1 MSWVIS
7 YMVWIHV
14 LLDPHVWHACAELR
28 MHWLES
34 RLVHLSTCRCRAIS
48 FLWRI
53 FSAFASRA
61 FANGKTTDEPWRSYG
76 LDCRCWVD
84 FIFVLRGV
92 LPPLPFHVEE
102 IFGARK
108 RVMQYAHQWCE
119 HFRRDVRV
127 DVCVFMEVDKSFIPK
142 DLLSKLIN
150 LSFIVFSSEIVW
162 LTSIIETFRALL
174 LWWGRLHL
182 RQSWN

>member
-1 MSWVIS
+1 
-7 YMVWIHV
+7 MVWIHV
-14 LLDPHVWHACAELR
+14 LFDSHVWHACAELWV
-28 MHWLES
+28 HWLES
-34 RLVHLSTCRCRAIS
+34 WLVQLSTRRSRALS

-53 FSAFASRA
+53 FSSFASRA
-61 FANGKTTDEPWRSYG
+61 FANGKTTDEPRRSYG
-76 LDCRCWVD
+76 LNCRCWVD

-102 IFGARK
+102 ILGARK

-150 LSFIVFSSEIVW
+150 LAFIVFSSEIVW
-162 LTSIIETFRALL
+162 LTTIIKTLCALL
-174 LWWGRLHL
+174 LWWKGCHL
-182 RQSWN
+182 RQSRI